1 MDSAL
6 SPDIEAY
13 WCYLALFAIALT
25 VAVIRVRRLLQG
37 FANIWATA
45 PAWLLLAA
53 YTAVPIV
60 LFWLLDR
67 ADALHDTSIFAAILI
82 AATYQ
87 QILTNGSQGIVV
99 PGGFAKA
106 WQPFVTW
113 SDNIA
118 AGISARIARNNRRY
132 DDKVIHHLA
141 TDNETFEKVRR
152 MILNRSA
159 DPGKIQTAI
168 DAFKSLKPPL
178 DDAGVQERKASYLY
192 YALKA
197 LPDVDSDQEL
207 RDLGVIGKSEFYL
220 YAREWSSKLIV
231 LGVMAALIV
240 AAGGWW
246 IFGRQTPIRI
256 YEAKYHLWRFGKPN
270 ATAIDRFRAERHL
283 RQGLR
288 QGDPEYIQTVRRDL
302 TAQLG
307 FALVPVETAER
318 VLKLLLNQAFASPR
332 GALIGELADALRT
345 DSPDVR
351 SRIQK
356 ELLYVGDEDRLT
368 IPAVLRNW
376 NPGKEDAPA
385 CLDAVANAWV
395 HIALKGAPAADA
407 LSCLTAIPKPAV
419 Q

>member
-13 WCYLALFAIALT
+13 WCYLALFAIALA
-25 VAVIRVRRLLQG
+25 VAGIRVRRLLQG

-53 YTAVPIV
+53 YTAVPVV

-82 AATYQ
+82 AVTYQ
-87 QILTNGSQGIVV
+87 QILTGGSQGMVV

-141 TDNETFEKVRR
+141 TDGAIFEKVRR

-159 DPGKIQTAI
+159 DPGKVQTAI
-168 DAFKSLKPPL
+168 EAFSSLKPPL

-207 RDLGVIGKSEFYL
+207 RDLGVISKREFYL

-231 LGVMAALIV
+231 VGVMAALIV

-246 IFGRQTPIRI
+246 WFGRQTPIRI
-256 YEAKYHLWRFGKPN
+256 YEAKYHLWRFGKAN
-270 ATAIDRFRAERHL
+270 ATAVDRFRAEQYL
-283 RQGLR
+283 KQGLR
-288 QGDPEYIQTVRRDL
+288 EGNADYIQTVRQGL
-302 TAQLG
+302 TERLG
-307 FALVPVETAER
+307 FQLLPVETADKT
-318 VLKLLLNQAFASPR
+318 LKLLLNQSFANPR
-332 GALIGELADALRT
+332 GALIGELADDLRT
-345 DSPDVR
+345 DNPDVR
-351 SRIQK
+351 SRTQK
-356 ELLYVGDEDRLT
+356 ELVYLGDEGHLA
-368 IPAVLRNW
+368 IPAALRNW

-385 CLDAVANAWV
+385 CIDAVASAWV
-395 HIALKGAPAADA
+395 RTAAKSAPEPDA
-407 LSCLTAIPKPAV
+407 LACLTATPKPV
-419 Q
+419 S

>member
-13 WCYLALFAIALT
+13 WCYLVLFAIALA
-25 VAVIRVRRLLQG
+25 VAGIRVRRLLQG

-45 PAWLLLAA
+45 PSWLLLAA
-53 YTAVPIV
+53 YTAVPVV

-67 ADALHDTSIFAAILI
+67 ADALHDTSIFAAILV
-82 AATYQ
+82 AVTYQ
-87 QILTNGSQGIVV
+87 QILTGGSQGMVV

-141 TDNETFEKVRR
+141 TDGAIFEKVRR

-168 DAFKSLKPPL
+168 DAFNSLRPPL
-178 DDAGVQERKASYLY
+178 DDAGVQERKANYLY

-207 RDLGVIGKSEFYL
+207 RDLGVISKRAFYL

-231 LGVMAALIV
+231 VGVMTALIV

-246 IFGRQTPIRI
+246 LFGRQTPTRI
-256 YEAKYHLWRFGKPN
+256 YEAKYHLWRFGKSN
-270 ATAIDRFRAERHL
+270 ATAIDRFRAEQHL
-283 RQGLR
+283 RQGLHL
-288 QGDPEYIQTVRRDL
+288 GDPQYVQTVRKDL
-302 TAQLG
+302 TARLG
-307 FALVPVETAER
+307 FALLPVETAER
-318 VLKLLLNQAFASPR
+318 ILKLLLDQAFANPR
-332 GALIGELADALRT
+332 GALIGELADDLRT
-345 DSPDVR
+345 DNPDVR
-351 SRIQK
+351 SRMQK

-368 IPAVLRNW
+368 IPAALRNW
-376 NPGKEDAPA
+376 NPSKEDAPA
-385 CLDAVANAWV
+385 CIDAVANAWV
-395 HIALKGAPAADA
+395 RISAKSAPASDA
-407 LSCLTAIPKPAV
+407 LSCLTATPKPV
-419 Q
+419 S